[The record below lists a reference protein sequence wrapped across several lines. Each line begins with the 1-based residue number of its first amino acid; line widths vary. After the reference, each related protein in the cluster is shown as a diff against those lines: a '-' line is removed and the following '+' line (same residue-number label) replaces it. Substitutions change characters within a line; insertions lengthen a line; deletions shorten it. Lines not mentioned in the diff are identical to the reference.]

1 MKEVDEIT
9 SSKDGY
15 GVYAIRPPDAKFK
28 KMKAIYDACIAGG
41 VDVPDDVEEFFDYE
55 EPDPLGTQVEIKKVQ
70 LLKGE
75 YELGFQ
81 MAVKDVPSWA
91 THIRFTVR
99 PDC

>member
-15 GVYAIRPPDAKFK
+15 DVYAIRPPDAKFK
-28 KMKAIYDACIAGG
+28 KMKAVYDACKAAGL
-41 VDVPDDVEEFFDYE
+41 DTPDDVDEFFDYE
-55 EPDPLGTQVEIKKVQ
+55 EPDEMGTQVALEDVG
-70 LLKGE
+70 LLEGE

-81 MAVKDVPSWA
+81 VAISTIPKWA
-91 THIRFTVR
+91 SHIRFVHR